1 MREVSNGTG
10 LREHVLLFSR
20 FLKSPRTV
28 GALTPSSRFVADA
41 IVEHVDFDQPGRI
54 VELGPGTGALTG
66 TIVERLGPHI
76 DFLALEIDPE
86 FCRSVQARWPAVD
99 CVCVSAEE
107 LDSVAA
113 DRGLLPVDHI
123 VSGLPFATLPQAMT
137 QLILEKVVKVL
148 RPGGTFSTFQY
159 VHSYGMTPAAAF
171 RRSMSAKMG
180 GEPEVRVVVKNL
192 PPALVMTWRKAEDA
206 DPRA

>member
-28 GALTPSSRFVADA
+28 GAVTPSSRHVADA

-66 TIVERLGPHI
+66 PIVERLGPHI

-107 LDSVAA
+107 LGAVAA
-113 DRGLLPVDHI
+113 DRGLLPIDHI
-123 VSGLPFATLPQAMT
+123 VSGLPFATLPQTVT
-137 QLILEKVVKVL
+137 QLILENVVRVL

-159 VHSYGMTPAAAF
+159 VHSYGMSPASAF
-171 RRSMSAKMG
+171 RRSMSEKMG

-192 PPALVMTWRKAEDA
+192 PPALVLTWKKSE
-206 DPRA
+206 RASA

>member
-1 MREVSNGTG
+1 MREISNGTS

-28 GALTPSSRFVADA
+28 GAVTPSSRHVADA

-54 VELGPGTGALTG
+54 IELGPGTGALTG
-66 TIVERLGPHI
+66 PIVERLGPHI

-99 CVCVSAEE
+99 CVCVSAEK

-113 DRGLLPVDHI
+113 DRGLLPIDHI
-123 VSGLPFATLPQAMT
+123 VSGLPFATLPQSVT

-148 RPGGTFSTFQY
+148 KPGGTFSTFQY
-159 VHSYGMTPAAAF
+159 VHSYGMPPAAAF

-180 GEPEVRVVVKNL
+180 SEPDVRVVVKNL
-192 PPALVMTWRKAEDA
+192 PPALVLTWKKAWA
-206 DPRA
+206 ASVT

>member
-1 MREVSNGTG
+1 MREVPNGTG

-28 GALTPSSRFVADA
+28 GAVTPSSRHVADA

-66 TIVERLGPHI
+66 PIVERLGPHI

-107 LDSVAA
+107 LDAVAA
-113 DRGLLPVDHI
+113 DRGLLPIDHI
-123 VSGLPFATLPQAMT
+123 VSGLPFATLPQTMT
-137 QLILEKVVKVL
+137 QLILENVVKVL

-159 VHSYGMTPAAAF
+159 VHSYGMPPASAF

-180 GEPEVRVVVKNL
+180 AEPEVRVVVKNL
-192 PPALVMTWRKAEDA
+192 PPALVLTWKKSERVSA
-206 DPRA
+206 

>member
-1 MREVSNGTG
+1 MREVPNGTG

-28 GALTPSSRFVADA
+28 GALTPSSRYVADA
-41 IVEHVDFDQPGRI
+41 IVEHVDFNRPGRI

-66 TIVERLGPHI
+66 PIVERLGPHI

-99 CVCVSAEE
+99 CVCVSAEA

-113 DRGLLPVDHI
+113 DRGLLPIDHI

-137 QLILEKVVKVL
+137 KQILKNVVKVL

-159 VHSYGMTPAAAF
+159 VHSYGMPPAAAF
-171 RRSMSAKMG
+171 RRSMSAMMG
-180 GEPEVRVVVKNL
+180 GEPDTRVVVKNL
-192 PPALVMTWRKAEDA
+192 PPALVMTWKKGESAR
-206 DPRA
+206 P